1 MQIMI
6 FFDTNKYFYIK
17 IMIFNK
23 LNTYFSTTI
32 TLFALPIIDFFTT
45 IAHLFSTIVH
55 FPVMT
60 VYYHFD
66 NSQNPDTKDKNKQ
79 HTFKPPR
86 PSLRCQAHL
95 QAPTSQRSN
104 QRLTKEPASP
114 SHANAPRNRSTSIE
128 KIAYI

>member
-32 TLFALPIIDFFTT
+32 TFFTRPIIDFFTT
-45 IAHLFSTIVH
+45 IAHLFSISVN
-55 FPVMT
+55 FSVMT

-66 NSQNPDTKDKNKQ
+66 NSQNPDTIDKKQ
-79 HTFKPPR
+79 ISFVQANTPIPSPSGTF
-86 PSLRCQAHL
+86 
-95 QAPTSQRSN
+95 
-104 QRLTKEPASP
+104 ASP
-114 SHANAPRNRSTSIE
+114 HEPTLQPKACKRACQPIPPNRTLQGQFFD
-128 KIAYI
+128 